1 MLRNLAARLFVPLLV
16 AGLAAAQEI
25 KVPDGPLHVGQDITI
40 TVSDPSRAN
49 GSIIV
54 TIENSDPTNSEK
66 LEVEVKLD
74 ASGNGVAPWTVP
86 DWVGAAFNA
95 PGCKE
100 VTRAIE
106 ETDPPREIGRKKW
119 GQRASILMSR
129 RL

>member
-54 TIENSDPTNSEK
+54 TIDNGDPADPQK
-66 LEVEVKLD
+66 VEVEIKLD
-74 ASGNGVAPWTVP
+74 GSGTGSANWTVE
-86 DWVGAAFNA
+86 DWWSASFNA
-95 PGCKE
+95 PGCKQVSRSVADKPE
-100 VTRAIE
+100 TR
-106 ETDPPREIGRKKW
+106 
-119 GQRASILMSR
+119 
-129 RL
+129 